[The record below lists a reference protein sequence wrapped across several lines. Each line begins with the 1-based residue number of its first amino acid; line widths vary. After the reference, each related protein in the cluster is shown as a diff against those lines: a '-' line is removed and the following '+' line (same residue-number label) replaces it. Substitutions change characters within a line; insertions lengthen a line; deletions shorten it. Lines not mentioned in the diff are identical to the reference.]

1 LKAFPFGLDEI
12 PEGYKMVLTMS
23 LSKEKTNLL
32 IGLAVLT
39 VSFALIRLKTLGHL
53 LMWDEAWNILS
64 LRAFLAEAVKDPFY
78 WYYRFHPPLYMFFAK
93 FLNPF
98 GDNFAV
104 RAEALSL
111 VFSYGTFVTVYLLSY
126 RIGGWR
132 YAWLSGLILC
142 FMPASLGYDSWVK
155 RDSLAMFMG
164 YLSLLLVA
172 DRRFLLSAIALGLSF
187 LSKESALFF
196 SVPVIYMIFTSS
208 SRKKI
213 LIFLMFLAIVAAMT
227 AWWYV
232 PLSNLTKNANAFYLS
247 EDHYGKLWVHSPL
260 YYIKKLLPDIG
271 IGGIILFIVGLVFL
285 PYFSIIKRRS
295 EIALPLIMFLSV
307 YVPISLIITT
317 KTPWLSYSA
326 VPAIAMTA
334 AGGALFI
341 FGRTYFS
348 RIIRSLLFLVLA
360 FIVFT
365 GVTFSYPAY
374 HMKTYPNGW
383 PGAQASWELAEY
395 LNKHMKD
402 DDRLMI
408 TDFAYWRMPTC
419 PIFVYYWKPHQI
431 MIIKG
436 TQTTATILKRIK
448 KHEISWFVV
457 ADSPDS
463 SYNYHALVKK
473 MEVLLP
479 GKPTHVGWSYVW
491 NVSKILTDES
501 PKKTSPGFLP
511 EI

>member
-1 LKAFPFGLDEI
+1 
-12 PEGYKMVLTMS
+12 MVLTMR

-64 LRAFLAEAVKDPFY
+64 LRAFLAEAVRDPFY

-93 FLNPF
+93 FLDPF

-111 VFSYGTFVTVYLLSY
+111 LFSYGTFVTVYLLSY

-142 FMPASLGYDSWVK
+142 FMPVSLGYDSWVK

-164 YLSLLLVA
+164 YLSLLLLT
-172 DRRFLLSAIALGLSF
+172 DKRFLLSAVALGLAF

-196 SVPVIYMIFTSS
+196 CLPAAFMIFTSGGK
-208 SRKKI
+208 KKI
-213 LIFLMFLAIVAAMT
+213 LILLMFLAVVAAMT
-227 AWWYV
+227 AWWYI
-232 PLSNLTKNANAFYLS
+232 PLSNLTKNVNAFYLS
-247 EDHYGKLWVHSPL
+247 QDHYGKMWIHSPL
-260 YYIKKLLPDIG
+260 YYIKKLLPDTG
-271 IGGIILFIVGLVFL
+271 IGGIILFAAGLVFM
-285 PYFSIIKRRS
+285 PYFSMVKRRS
-295 EIALPLIMFLSV
+295 EIALPVIMFLSV
-307 YVPISLIITT
+307 YVPISLFITT

-326 VPAIAMTA
+326 APAIAMTA

-348 RIIRSLLFLVLA
+348 RIIRYLLFIVLA
-360 FIVFT
+360 LVVFT

-383 PGAQASWELAEY
+383 PGAQASRELAEY

-419 PIFVYYWKPHQI
+419 PIFIYYWKPHQV
-431 MIIKG
+431 MVVKG
-436 TQTTATILKRIK
+436 TKTAATILKSMK
-448 KHEISWFVV
+448 EHKVSWFVV
-457 ADSPDS
+457 ADSPDPA
-463 SYNYHALVKK
+463 YNYHALVKK

-479 GKPTHVGWSYVW
+479 GKPDHVGWSYVW
-491 NVSKILTDES
+491 NVSKTLPDKPSGRAAAE
-501 PKKTSPGFLP
+501 FLP

>member
-1 LKAFPFGLDEI
+1 
-12 PEGYKMVLTMS
+12 MVLTMC
-23 LSKEKTNLL
+23 LSKEKINLL

-64 LRAFLAEAVKDPFY
+64 LRAFIAEAVRDPFY

-111 VFSYGTFVTVYLLSY
+111 VFSYGTFITVYFLSY

-142 FMPASLGYDSWVK
+142 FMPISIGYDSWVK

-164 YLSLLLVA
+164 YLSLLLVV
-172 DRRFLLSAIALGLSF
+172 DKRFLLSAIALGLSF

-196 SVPVIYMIFTSS
+196 SLPVAFMIFTTGG
-208 SRKKI
+208 KKKTR
-213 LIFLMFLAIVAAMT
+213 IFVMFLLIIALMT
-227 AWWYV
+227 AWWYI
-232 PLSNLTKNANAFYLS
+232 PLSNLTKNVNAFYLS
-247 EDHYGKLWVHSPL
+247 EDYYGKIWLHSPL
-260 YYIKKLLPDIG
+260 YYIKKLVPDIG
-271 IGGIILFIVGLVFL
+271 IGGILLFIVGLIFL
-285 PYFSIIKRRS
+285 PYFSRIKRRA
-295 EIALPLIMFLSV
+295 EISLPVIIFFCV
-307 YVPISLIITT
+307 YVPISLVIAT

-326 VPAIAMTA
+326 APALAMIAG
-334 AGGALFI
+334 GGALFI

-348 RIIRSLLFLVLA
+348 RIMRSLLFLILA

-365 GVTFSYPAY
+365 GVTFSYPVY

-383 PGAQASWELAEY
+383 PGAQSSWKLAEY
-395 LNKHMKD
+395 LNEHMKD

-419 PIFVYYWKPHQI
+419 PVFIYYWKPHEI

-436 TQTTATILKRIK
+436 TQTAATILKRMK
-448 KHEISWFVV
+448 KHKISWFVV
-457 ADSPDS
+457 ADSPDPA
-463 SYNYHALVKK
+463 YNYHALVKK

-479 GKPTHVGWSYVW
+479 NKPTPVGWSYVW
-491 NVSKILTDES
+491 NVSNILSDEPS
-501 PKKTSPGFLP
+501 EKTPAEFLP
-511 EI
+511 AI